1 MAKKADHASKKE
13 LIAMARN
20 ISYKFESYKKL
31 DDDLSKMLEKIS
43 PYERLVVALS
53 YINRQSDAFEYY
65 LGLDRIFENNA
76 FQYYVGKAI
85 DVLEGNQKASFV
97 IDELGND
104 IPDGDDN
111 TSGWPFAFMQNALI
125 SLLEFFELVETK
137 AEKKSSFVDIAN
149 TLLNNVDIIWHDN
162 NEGSEEEF
170 VIFGKEISILF
181 NAINEISKKENK
193 IVFINELKKMPLH
206 LKDFYKRN

>member
-1 MAKKADHASKKE
+1 MD
-13 LIAMARN
+13 RN
-20 ISYKFESYKKL
+20 VNYKFESYKKL

-65 LGLDRIFENNA
+65 LDLDRIFENNA

-85 DVLEGNQKASFV
+85 DVLEGNQKASFI
-97 IDELGND
+97 IDELGSN

-125 SLLEFFELVETK
+125 SLLEFFELVEDK
-137 AEKKSSFVDIAN
+137 GEKKSSFVDIVN
-149 TLLNNVDIIWHDN
+149 ILLNNVDIIWHDN
-162 NEGSEEEF
+162 NEGSEEEEF
-170 VIFGKEISILF
+170 EIFGKEISILF
-181 NAINEISKKENK
+181 NAINKISEKENK
-193 IVFINELKKMPLH
+193 IVFVNELKKMPLH
-206 LKDFYKRN
+206 LKSFYKPH